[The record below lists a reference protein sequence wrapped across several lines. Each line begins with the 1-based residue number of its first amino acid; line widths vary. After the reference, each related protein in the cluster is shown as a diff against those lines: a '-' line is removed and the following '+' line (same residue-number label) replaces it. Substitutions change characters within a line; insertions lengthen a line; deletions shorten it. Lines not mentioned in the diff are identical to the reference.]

1 MKELCNSG
9 EVMFLDKYRIA
20 IATNGNDGLEDAV
33 SDVFGR
39 ASTFTIVDAED
50 EIIKCVAVVENPGA
64 PYKYGAGPIVAKML
78 VEKDVDLVVAYVLGM
93 GAAGL
98 LTQHNLKHIAIKPN
112 TKVEKAVRDALCIQK
127 EKGDTG

>member
-1 MKELCNSG
+1 MKELNKSR
-9 EVMFLDKYRIA
+9 ELIFLDTHRIA
-20 IATNGNDGLEDAV
+20 VATNGNDGLEDVV
-33 SDVFGR
+33 SEVFGR
-39 ASTFTIVDAED
+39 AKTFTIVDAED

-64 PYKYGAGPIVAKML
+64 SYKYGAGPIVAKML

-112 TKVEKAVRDALCIQK
+112 TPVEKAVRAALHMNK
-127 EKGDTG
+127 EKDESG